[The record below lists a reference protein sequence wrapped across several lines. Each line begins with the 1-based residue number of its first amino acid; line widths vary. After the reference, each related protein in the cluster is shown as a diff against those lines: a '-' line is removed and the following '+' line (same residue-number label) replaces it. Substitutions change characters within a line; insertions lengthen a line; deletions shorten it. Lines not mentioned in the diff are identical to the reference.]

1 MINIM
6 VYLDGYEFFKSNK
19 KNKKYDVY
27 KNGRFLASFGAIKDN
42 GMPYEHYFDKIGLFK
57 QFNHYDEKRRE
68 NYKKRH
74 YKDIHKKD
82 SPGFFAFNY
91 LW

>member
-27 KNGRFLASFGAIKDN
+27 KNGRFLASFGAIKKN
-42 GMPYEHYFDKIGLFK
+42 NTPYSQFFDKIGIFK
-57 QFNHYDEKRRE
+57 NYNNYDEKKRE

>member
-6 VYLDGYEFFKSNK
+6 VYLDGYEFIKSNK

-27 KNGRFLASFGAIKDN
+27 KNGRFLASFGAIKNN
-42 GMPYEHYFDKIGLFK
+42 GIPYEQFNDKIGLYSAY
-57 QFNHYDEKRRE
+57 NHYDEKRRE

-74 YKDIHKKD
+74 HKDINKKD
-82 SPGFFAFNY
+82 SAGWFAYNY